1 MKKRL
6 KECGIIALT
15 IFAAVVVLYISDI
28 GCVVRYMTGIP
39 CPGCGM
45 SRACVSLL
53 MLDFEKAFRY
63 HPMVYALPI
72 FIALYI
78 WARCKGKSGNAVLWV
93 GGICFVITYLVRVLV
108 LKDPVLEIDIV
119 SGRIWRTVRLFIL

>member
-1 MKKRL
+1 MKKKL
-6 KECGIIALT
+6 KECGIIVLT
-15 IFAAVVVLYISDI
+15 IFVAIVVLYISDI

-72 FIALYI
+72 FVIAYL
-78 WARCKGKSGNAVLWV
+78 WARRKGKRGSTVLWI
-93 GGICFVITYLVRVLV
+93 GGICFVVTYLARVLV
-108 LKDPVLEIDIV
+108 LKDPVLEIDIM